1 VNTIWADTDTMTNID
16 SLIEQLGKLTV
27 VEAGELS
34 KRLEKAWGLDLSVL
48 TSAPAQVS
56 VVEEVKTT
64 ATVILTGYEPADKKI
79 SVLKKVREYF
89 DGMGL
94 LEAKNFIEDLPK
106 TVKDCILSND
116 LKKTFTEFVKK
127 KEIPNLLLSGT
138 SGVGKTTVAKA
149 LCEELNCDY
158 ILINGSDEGRHID
171 TLRNEVKNFASTV
184 SLTKESKHKVI
195 IVDEADYMNADS
207 VQPALR
213 NFIETFFENCRF
225 IFTCNFKNKILPALH
240 SRCTVIDFRI
250 ANGEKEKTA
259 KAFLER
265 LKSILDEEHL
275 SYEDKVLAELIIKYY
290 PDFRRTINELQ
301 RYSVRGKIDSGIL
314 VSLSEINSGQL
325 VKCIKEKRFSDMRS
339 WVVQNLDT
347 DPASLFRNVYDVL
360 YNHLDKPSIPEAVL
374 IIAKYQYQA
383 AFVADHEINM
393 VACLTEIMARC
404 NFK

>member
-1 VNTIWADTDTMTNID
+1 MADF
-16 SLIEQLGKLTV
+16 LW
-27 VEAGELS
+27 VE
-34 KRLEKAWGLDLSVL
+34 KYR
-48 TSAPAQVS
+48 P
-56 VVEEVKTT
+56 
-64 ATVILTGYEPADKKI
+64 KK
-79 SVLKKVREYF
+79 
-89 DGMGL
+89 
-94 LEAKNFIEDLPK
+94 
-106 TVKDCILSND
+106 VKDCILSND

-250 ANGEKEKTA
+250 SNGEKEKTA